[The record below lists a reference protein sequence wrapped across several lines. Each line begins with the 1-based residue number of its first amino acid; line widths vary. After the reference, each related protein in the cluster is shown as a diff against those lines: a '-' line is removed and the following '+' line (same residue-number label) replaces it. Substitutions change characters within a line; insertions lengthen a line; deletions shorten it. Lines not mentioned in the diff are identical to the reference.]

1 MKLYVWGTG
10 CAAGDLIDS
19 GLAAERVT
27 AFLDSEARGGSFL
40 GRPVLR
46 PEAADTDGEY
56 LVLVAGRRVA
66 EIARQSA
73 ACGIREDRLLFLRDN
88 WTLTDRNTDYGR
100 VRQLLPPALL
110 ASLQTP
116 PRAIRPLPPTPGS
129 PLTER
134 DLEGDYVRVRTL
146 ELLCAGLGDVPG
158 AAAELGVYRG
168 SFARCINALLPERT
182 LYLFDTFEGFNPA
195 EARGQGGGFVEAHRN
210 TSAETVLRLLP
221 QEYVLQYLDY
231 FYGEEGH
238 MAANFG
244 VEGDTYEMVNGKPR
258 YTDKILNNE
267 TYPYVCALFKFCIYE
282 GPFALDVQ
290 RYYMA
295 FNDRQ
300 AEAVERWE
308 AERGRLRTVPLC
320 DVNGTLAILV

>member
-27 AFLDSEARGGSFL
+27 AFLDSETRGGSFL

-56 LVLVAGRRVA
+56 LVLVAGRRA
-66 EIARQSA
+66 EEIARQAA

-88 WTLTDRNTDYGR
+88 WVVTDRNADYGR

-110 ASLQTP
+110 ASLQSP

-146 ELLCAGLGDVPG
+146 ELLCAGLGNVPG

-168 SFARCINALLPERT
+168 GFARCINALLPERT
-182 LYLFDTFEGFNPA
+182 LYLFDTFEGFDPA

-221 QEYVLQYLDY
+221 HPEKAVVRQ
-231 FYGEEGH
+231 G
-238 MAANFG
+238 
-244 VEGDTYEMVNGKPR
+244 
-258 YTDKILNNE
+258 
-267 TYPYVCALFKFCIYE
+267 LFPQTVQSLEDERFCLVS
-282 GPFALDVQ
+282 LDVDLEESTLAGL
-290 RYYMA
+290 RFFLPRLSPGGCLLLHDY
-295 FNDRQ
+295 NNPRLPGVRR
-300 AEAVERWE
+300 AVERWE
-308 AERGRLRTVPLC
+308 AEQGRLRAVPLC

>member
-1 MKLYVWGTG
+1 MKIYVWGTG

-19 GLAAERVT
+19 GLAIERVT
-27 AFLDSEARGGSFL
+27 AFLDSEARGSFL
-40 GRPVLR
+40 GRPVIR
-46 PEAADTDGEY
+46 PEAVDTHGEY
-56 LVLVAGRRVA
+56 LVLVASRRVA
-66 EIARQSA
+66 EIARQAA

-100 VRQLLPPALL
+100 VRDVLPPALL

-116 PRAIRPLPPTPGS
+116 PRVIRPLPSAPGS

-168 SFARCINALLPERT
+168 GFARCINALLPERT
-182 LYLFDTFEGFNPA
+182 LYLFDTFEGFDPA
-195 EARGQGGGFVEAHRN
+195 EVRGQGGGFVEAHRN

-221 QEYVLQYLDY
+221 HPEKAVVRQ
-231 FYGEEGH
+231 G
-238 MAANFG
+238 
-244 VEGDTYEMVNGKPR
+244 
-258 YTDKILNNE
+258 
-267 TYPYVCALFKFCIYE
+267 LFPQTVQSLEDERFCLVS
-282 GPFALDVQ
+282 LDVDLEESTLAGL
-290 RYYMA
+290 RFFLPRLSPGGCLLLHDY
-295 FNDRQ
+295 NNPRLPGVRR
-300 AEAVERWE
+300 AVERWE
-308 AERGRLRTVPLC
+308 AEQGRLRAVPLC

>member
-10 CAAGDLIDS
+10 CAAGDLIDA
-19 GLAAERVT
+19 GLPIEQVT
-27 AFLDSEARGGSFL
+27 AFLDSETRGGSFL

-46 PEAADTDGEY
+46 PEAADTHSEY
-56 LVLVAGRRVA
+56 FVLVASRHAA
-66 EIARQSA
+66 EISRLAA

-110 ASLQTP
+110 ASLQIP

-168 SFARCINALLPERT
+168 GFARCINALLPGRT
-182 LYLFDTFEGFNPA
+182 LYLFDTFEGFDPA
-195 EARGQGGGFVEAHRN
+195 EARGQGGDFVEAHRN

-221 QEYVLQYLDY
+221 HPEKAVVRQGLFPASAE
-231 FYGEEGH
+231 GIEE
-238 MAANFG
+238 
-244 VEGDTYEMVNGKPR
+244 R
-258 YTDKILNNE
+258 
-267 TYPYVCALFKFCIYE
+267 
-282 GPFALDVQ
+282 FALVSLDVDLEESTLSGLRWFLPRMQAGGCLLLHDYNNPALPGVKTALRRYEEEQ
-290 RYYMA
+290 RI
-295 FNDRQ
+295 
-300 AEAVERWE
+300 
-308 AERGRLRTVPLC
+308 RLHKVPLC
-320 DVNGTLAILV
+320 DINGTLVILL

>member
-10 CAAGDLIDS
+10 CAAGDLIDA
-19 GLAAERVT
+19 GLAAGRVT

-40 GRPVLR
+40 GRPILR
-46 PEAADTDGEY
+46 PEAVDKDCDY
-56 LVLVAGRRVA
+56 CVLVASRHVE
-66 EIARQSA
+66 EIARQAA
-73 ACGIREDRLLFLRDN
+73 ACGIGEERLLFLRDN
-88 WTLTDRNTDYGR
+88 WTLTDCNTDYDR
-100 VRQLLPPALL
+100 VRDVLPPALL
-110 ASLQTP
+110 SALRTP

-182 LYLFDTFEGFNPA
+182 LYLFDTFEGFDPA

-210 TSAETVLRLLP
+210 TSAETVLCLLP
-221 QEYVLQYLDY
+221 HPEKAVVRQ
-231 FYGEEGH
+231 G
-238 MAANFG
+238 
-244 VEGDTYEMVNGKPR
+244 
-258 YTDKILNNE
+258 
-267 TYPYVCALFKFCIYE
+267 LFPQTVQGLEDERFCLVS
-282 GPFALDVQ
+282 LDVDLEESTLAGLHWFLP
-290 RYYMA
+290 RLSPGGCLLLHDYNNPMLPGV
-295 FNDRQ
+295 RR
-300 AEAVERWE
+300 AVERWE
-308 AERGRLRTVPLC
+308 AEQGRLRAVPLC

>member
-27 AFLDSEARGGSFL
+27 AFLDSETRGGSFL

-56 LVLVAGRRVA
+56 LVLVAGRRA
-66 EIARQSA
+66 EEIARQAA

-88 WTLTDRNTDYGR
+88 WVVTDRNADYGR

-110 ASLQTP
+110 ASLQSP

-168 SFARCINALLPERT
+168 GFARCINALLPERT
-182 LYLFDTFEGFNPA
+182 LYLFDTFEGFDPA

-221 QEYVLQYLDY
+221 HPEKAVVRQ
-231 FYGEEGH
+231 G
-238 MAANFG
+238 
-244 VEGDTYEMVNGKPR
+244 
-258 YTDKILNNE
+258 
-267 TYPYVCALFKFCIYE
+267 LFPQTVQGLEDERFCLVS
-282 GPFALDVQ
+282 LDVDLEESTLAGL
-290 RYYMA
+290 RFFLPRLSPGGCLLLHDY
-295 FNDRQ
+295 NNPRLPGVRR
-300 AEAVERWE
+300 AVERWE
-308 AERGRLRTVPLC
+308 AEQGRLRAVPLC

>member
-27 AFLDSEARGGSFL
+27 AFLDSETRGGSFL

-56 LVLVAGRRVA
+56 LVLVAGRRA
-66 EIARQSA
+66 EEIARQAA

-88 WTLTDRNTDYGR
+88 WVVTDRNADYGR

-110 ASLQTP
+110 ASLQSP

-168 SFARCINALLPERT
+168 GFARCINALLPERT
-182 LYLFDTFEGFNPA
+182 LYLFDTFEGFDPA

-221 QEYVLQYLDY
+221 HPEKAVVRQ
-231 FYGEEGH
+231 G
-238 MAANFG
+238 
-244 VEGDTYEMVNGKPR
+244 
-258 YTDKILNNE
+258 
-267 TYPYVCALFKFCIYE
+267 LFPQTVQSLEDERFCLVS
-282 GPFALDVQ
+282 LDVDLEESTLAGL
-290 RYYMA
+290 RFFLPRLSPGGCLLLHDY
-295 FNDRQ
+295 NNPRLPGVRR
-300 AEAVERWE
+300 AVERWE
-308 AERGRLRTVPLC
+308 AEQGRLRAVPLC

>member
-182 LYLFDTFEGFNPA
+182 LYLFDTFEGFDPA

-221 QEYVLQYLDY
+221 HPEKAVVRQ
-231 FYGEEGH
+231 G
-238 MAANFG
+238 
-244 VEGDTYEMVNGKPR
+244 
-258 YTDKILNNE
+258 
-267 TYPYVCALFKFCIYE
+267 LFPQTVQGLEDERFCLVS
-282 GPFALDVQ
+282 LDVDLEESSYAGLCWFLP
-290 RYYMA
+290 RMSEGGYLLLHDY
-295 FNDRQ
+295 NNPRLPGVRR
-300 AEAVERWE
+300 AVERWE

>member
-221 QEYVLQYLDY
+221 HPEKAVVRQ
-231 FYGEEGH
+231 G
-238 MAANFG
+238 
-244 VEGDTYEMVNGKPR
+244 
-258 YTDKILNNE
+258 
-267 TYPYVCALFKFCIYE
+267 LFPQTVQGLEDERFCLVS
-282 GPFALDVQ
+282 LDVDLEESSYAGLCWFLP
-290 RYYMA
+290 RMSEGGYLLLHDY
-295 FNDRQ
+295 NNPRLPGVRR
-300 AEAVERWE
+300 AVERWE